1 MLQRRTGVCV
11 CLARHCCAALN
22 RGIRADLR
30 ARIAQADSDVDALGA
45 MLRETQQEQGDRI
58 ISLEKKVASLESEN
72 SGLQQLLRISIDD
85 TTRLKAEKEAALKQ
99 LRHAEVG
106 ITCHV

>member
-1 MLQRRTGVCV
+1 M
-11 CLARHCCAALN
+11 CLACHCCAALT

-45 MLRETQQEQGDRI
+45 MLRETQQEQGNRI
-58 ISLEKKVASLESEN
+58 IALEKKLALLESEN

-85 TTRLKAEKEAALKQ
+85 TAKLKAEKEAALKQ
-99 LRHAEVG
+99 LRHAEVS
-106 ITCHV
+106 IKCQV